1 MSNDSKWI
9 DLLGHEISRRS
20 FTAYFSGVGLAVSL
34 LPGVLWDKMQEAKTQ
49 KITPEMLSDAERIA
63 GLSFTDDERQLM
75 LEDLNKRLGDYEK
88 MQTVPIDNSV
98 PPAIQFNPI
107 LPGMTFST
115 QRKPARFSKPP
126 DVRAPVNLEEAAFW
140 PVTHLSQLIRS
151 RQITSAALTQMYLS
165 RLKKYDPILLC
176 VTSLTEER
184 AMEQARRADA
194 EIAAGRYR
202 GPLHGIPWGAKD
214 LLATRGYR
222 TTWGSVAYKDQV
234 IDMDAAVVQ
243 RLEAAGAVLVA
254 KLTMGELAWGDVW
267 YGGTTR
273 NPWNI
278 EQGSSGSSAGPGSA
292 TAAGLVGFS
301 IVSPCN
307 RCGVTGLRPTY
318 GRVSRHGA
326 MALSWSMD
334 KIGPMSRSVED
345 CAIVFNAICGPDGK
359 DGTVVDLPFN
369 WDAGRDVTTLRV
381 GYIKSAFEADRE
393 NKTAKANDEAS
404 LEVLRRLDI
413 KPVPVELPSAYLVE
427 AISFILNTEAAAA
440 FADLATSNRDDL
452 MVRQERNAWPNVFRF
467 ARFTPAVEYLQ
478 ANRIRTL
485 IMQEMAKLFETIDV
499 YITPSLVGNGLL
511 LTNLTGHPCVVVP
524 NGFDDKR
531 APTSLSF
538 VGNLYAEAETLL
550 LARVFQQA
558 TDFHLKHPAL

>member
-1 MSNDSKWI
+1 
-9 DLLGHEISRRS
+9 
-20 FTAYFSGVGLAVSL
+20 
-34 LPGVLWDKMQEAKTQ
+34 
-49 KITPEMLSDAERIA
+49 
-63 GLSFTDDERQLM
+63 
-75 LEDLNKRLGDYEK
+75 
-88 MQTVPIDNSV
+88 
-98 PPAIQFNPI
+98 
-107 LPGMTFST
+107 
-115 QRKPARFSKPP
+115 
-126 DVRAPVNLEEAAFW
+126 
-140 PVTHLSQLIRS
+140 
-151 RQITSAALTQMYLS
+151 
-165 RLKKYDPILLC
+165 
-176 VTSLTEER
+176 
-184 AMEQARRADA
+184 
-194 EIAAGRYR
+194 
-202 GPLHGIPWGAKD
+202 
-214 LLATRGYR
+214 
-222 TTWGSVAYKDQV
+222 
-234 IDMDAAVVQ
+234 
-243 RLEAAGAVLVA
+243 
-254 KLTMGELAWGDVW
+254 
-267 YGGTTR
+267 
-273 NPWNI
+273 
-278 EQGSSGSSAGPGSA
+278 
-292 TAAGLVGFS
+292 
-301 IVSPCN
+301 
-307 RCGVTGLRPTY
+307 
-318 GRVSRHGA
+318 
-326 MALSWSMD
+326 
-334 KIGPMSRSVED
+334 
-345 CAIVFNAICGPDGK
+345 
-359 DGTVVDLPFN
+359 FN